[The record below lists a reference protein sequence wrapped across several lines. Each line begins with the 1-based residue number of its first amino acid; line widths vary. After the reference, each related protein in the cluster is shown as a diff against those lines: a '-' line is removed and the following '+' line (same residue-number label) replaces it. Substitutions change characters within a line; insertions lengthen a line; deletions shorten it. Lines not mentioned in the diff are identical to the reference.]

1 MFQIACHLYKYF
13 HLSILIKNLLKF
25 SEEKKI
31 DLKEITLKDF
41 LLKLISENI
50 YKDDKQSKI
59 FVYNILELFLIK
71 DISVSDSDIY
81 NFFLKR
87 INDFKKF
94 NLDDE
99 SLFLEINSKLLNG

>member
-1 MFQIACHLYKYF
+1 MTSFFLDAGEIY
-13 HLSILIKNLLKF
+13 NLLKF

-31 DLKEITLKDF
+31 DLKEINLKDF
-41 LLKLISENI
+41 LIKLISQNI

-71 DISVSDSDIY
+71 DISVSNSDIY
-81 NFFLKR
+81 NYFLKR